1 MLSMRVLIAAS
12 ALVLCVAGMT
22 TARGADLPF
31 DGNAHFSTGAYLTGQ
46 RSGTITVYDSQP
58 GIVVR
63 AYWQS
68 PWRNRHYY
76 PRTGE
81 RPEVGR
87 DEDLSA
93 PREHYVP
100 AATFYRSWSTM
111 SLDLPVPPPI
121 KAPVGK
127 IPGPLK

>member
-22 TARGADLPF
+22 AARAADLPF
-31 DGNAHFSTGAYLTGQ
+31 DSAQTSRSYAIGQ
-46 RSGTITVYDSQP
+46 RSGPIIVYDYRP
-58 GIVVR
+58 GVVVR

-81 RPEVGR
+81 RPGVGR
-87 DEDLSA
+87 AEDLSA

-100 AATFYRSWSTM
+100 AATFYRAWSTM
-111 SLDLPVPPPI
+111 SLDTPVPPPI
-121 KAPVGK
+121 KAPVAK

>member
-1 MLSMRVLIAAS
+1 MLSMRVLIAVI
-12 ALVLCVAGMT
+12 ALVPCVAGA
-22 TARGADLPF
+22 ARAADLPF
-31 DGNAHFSTGAYLTGQ
+31 DGGAQYSTGAYLAGQ
-46 RSGTITVYDSQP
+46 RSGQITVYDAQP
-58 GIVVR
+58 GVVVR

-87 DEDLSA
+87 DEDLSV

-111 SLDLPVPPPI
+111 SLDMPVPPPI
-121 KAPVGK
+121 KAPAAK